1 MITGLF
7 RIAHLHATAGSL
19 TADPARQYRR
29 TASGAEGQSADL
41 KMAKVG
47 ERRPL
52 SDRCEQV
59 CGYIVA
65 TNFLASAVLH
75 GKRLEVDPC
84 GSTSSIPCA
93 YVAWNTASL
102 NFRSS

>member
-1 MITGLF
+1 MITGFF
-7 RIAHLHATAGSL
+7 RIAFLPAKAGSL
-19 TADPARQYRR
+19 AADPARQYRR

-41 KMAKVG
+41 KKAKFG

-59 CGYIVA
+59 CGYTEP
-65 TNFLASAVLH
+65 TNFLASAVSR